1 MGTLNTYTKKHLY
14 IGGEWVEGE
23 RYVPLFSPYNGE
35 KLADIPQGTVEDV
48 DRAIGA
54 AEEAAYVMR
63 ALSSHERAGVLDR
76 LARLLEERQDEAAAI
91 IANEA
96 AKPIKAARVE
106 VKRTIQTYRFAAMEA
121 RNRYGETLPMDAAPG
136 GENRVGYTVRE
147 PIGVIGAITP
157 FNFPMNLV
165 AHKVGPAIAAGNSV
179 VLKPASATPLSAFFL
194 AELLEQAG
202 LPKGACNVV
211 TGSGRVVGDRLVKDS
226 RVKMITFTGSAETGI
241 GIRNQA
247 GLKKVTLELGSNAAL
262 IVDEGVDLVDV
273 AKRAVMG
280 AFAYQ
285 GQVCISIQRIYVH
298 DAVYQ
303 AFLRAFVAETEKLK
317 GGNPFDSATDLSSL
331 ITKEDTERAL
341 SWVQEAVDS
350 GAVLET
356 GGTVEGT
363 VMRPTVLTNVDR
375 DMKVSCN
382 EVFAP
387 VVVINRIQ
395 SIDEGTKAVND
406 SRYGLQAGIFTPNIH
421 HAFEAAD
428 QLHVGGVLINDIPTY
443 RVDHMPY
450 GGVKESGTGREGI
463 RYSVDEMTEMK
474 LIIVN
479 KNK

>member
-1 MGTLNTYTKKHLY
+1 MLNTVEKKQLY
-14 IGGEWVEGE
+14 IGGEWMEGE
-23 RYVPLFSPYNGE
+23 RYAPLFSPYNGK
-35 KLADIPQGTVEDV
+35 KLADIPQGTEEDV

-54 AEEAAYVMR
+54 AEVAAQLMR
-63 ALSSHERAGVLDR
+63 ALPSHERAGILER
-76 LARLLEERQDEAAAI
+76 LAGLLEERQEEAAMI

-106 VKRTIQTYRFAAMEA
+106 VKRTVQTYTFAAMEA
-121 RNRYGETLPMDAAPG
+121 RNRYGETIPMDAAPG

-147 PIGVIGAITP
+147 PLGVIGAITP

-165 AHKVGPAIAAGNSV
+165 AHKIGPAIAAGNAV
-179 VLKPASATPLSAFFL
+179 VLKPASGTPLSAFFL
-194 AELLEQAG
+194 AELLEEAG

-226 RVKMITFTGSAETGI
+226 RVKMITFTGSAETGV

-247 GLKKVTLELGSNAAL
+247 GLKRVTLELGSNAAL
-262 IVDEGVDLVDV
+262 IVDEGVDLAEV
-273 AKRAVMG
+273 AKRAVTG

-285 GQVCISIQRIYVH
+285 GQVCISLQRIYVH

-317 GGNPFDSATDLSSL
+317 TGDPLDPETDVSSL

-341 SWVQEAVDS
+341 SWVEEAIEG

-356 GGTVEGT
+356 GGMIEGN
-363 VMRPTVLTNVDR
+363 VMRPTVITNASR
-375 DMKVSCN
+375 TMKVSCK

-395 SIDEGTKAVND
+395 SIEEGIEAVND
-406 SRYGLQAGIFTPNIH
+406 SRYGLQAGIFTPNIG

-428 QLHVGGVLINDIPTY
+428 QLQVGGVLINDIPTY

-463 RYSVDEMTEMK
+463 RYSIDEMTEMK
-474 LIIVN
+474 LIIIN